1 MKNQTSGA
9 LYAPQSTG
17 VSVPESIKALN
28 EQVNNL
34 QRRYYRSMAPDCDLH
49 SSSDR
54 WYFGAILATCI
65 GLVFPL
71 CLQLLHCAF
80 IRQRNAGKEVRN
92 D

>member
-9 LYAPQSTG
+9 LIAPEPAG
-17 VSVPESIKALN
+17 IHVSENLKALN

-34 QRRYYRSMAPDCDLH
+34 QRRYYRSMAPDCDFH

-65 GLVFPL
+65 GLAFPPLFAVTAL
-71 CLQLLHCAF
+71 CVY
-80 IRQRNAGKEVRN
+80 NAKKCRKGGEQ
-92 D
+92 

>member
-9 LYAPQSTG
+9 LIASEPAG
-17 VSVPESIKALN
+17 VHVSENLKALN

-65 GLVFPL
+65 GLVFPPLFAVTAL
-71 CLQLLHCAF
+71 CVYKAKKC
-80 IRQRNAGKEVRN
+80 RKGGKE
-92 D
+92 